1 MVNRIDES
9 ARRRLLAEAVWRI
22 VTRDGLAAASVRTVA
37 KESGLSTGSVRHFF
51 GTQHELI
58 VFAMEELIAT
68 VGERVGR
75 AAAIEDPEARVLA
88 VLSELMPLTPATH
101 DEAFAHLQFVLQ
113 ARIDPRLAPIAAE
126 SFDAIHG
133 LCEQVV
139 RWLVDLDELPADTD
153 VPGLAAALRA
163 LVDGL
168 TFELLLAPHLVSPD
182 DALEVLRGQLRHAA
196 VRHDGELP
204 R

>member
-1 MVNRIDES
+1 MVNRIDEV

-51 GTQHELI
+51 GTQHEL
-58 VFAMEELIAT
+58 VRFAMEELVAT
-68 VGERVGR
+68 VGERVER
-75 AAAIEDPEARVLA
+75 AAAIEDPQARVLA
-88 VLSELMPLTPATH
+88 VLSELMPLTPATR
-101 DEAFAHLQFVLQ
+101 DEAFAHLQFVLR
-113 ARIDPRLAPIAAE
+113 ARFEPSLAEVADA

-139 RWLVDLDELPADTD
+139 RWLVDLGELPPDTD
-153 VPGLAAALRA
+153 VAGLATTVRA

-168 TFELLLAPHLVSPD
+168 TLELLLAPHLLTPD
-182 DALEVLRGQLRHAA
+182 EALGTLRRQIGAA
-196 VRHDGELP
+196 ARTDVEQGR
-204 R
+204 